1 MADFPLKIITPIK
14 TVYNDRA
21 KSVLMRT
28 TEGDVCILAN
38 HENYVAPLSVG
49 LLKFETADGTVRFG
63 ASSYGFVN
71 VSGGQVCAFVM
82 TFEFAED
89 IDVVRAKNSMEEA
102 RLAIAEGLIQ
112 GDELKEAKARYE
124 RCKSRIE
131 VTKLIKK

>member
-1 MADFPLKIITPIK
+1 MADFYLKIITPTK
-14 TVYNDRA
+14 TVYNGRA

-28 TEGDVCILAN
+28 AEGDVCILAN

-49 LLKFETADGTVRFG
+49 LLKFETEDGTVRFG

-82 TFEFAED
+82 TFEFVED
-89 IDVVRAKNSMEEA
+89 IDVMRAKNGMEEA

-131 VTKLIKK
+131 VAKLIKK

>member
-14 TVYNDRA
+14 TVYNGRA

-89 IDVVRAKNSMEEA
+89 IDIMRAKSSMEEA
-102 RLAIAEGLIQ
+102 RLAIAEGLIL

-131 VTKLIKK
+131 VTKLIKE

>member
-1 MADFPLKIITPIK
+1 MAVFHLKIITPTK
-14 TVYNDRA
+14 TVYDGKA

-49 LLKFETADGTVRFG
+49 LLKFETADGTIHFG

-102 RLAIAEGLIQ
+102 RLTIAEGLIQ

-131 VTKLIKK
+131 VAKLIKK

>member
-1 MADFPLKIITPIK
+1 MADFHLKIITPTK
-14 TVYNDRA
+14 TIYDGRA
-21 KSVLMRT
+21 KSALMRT

-49 LLKFETADGTVRFG
+49 LLKFETEDGTVRFG

-89 IDVVRAKNSMEEA
+89 IDVMRAKNSMEEA

>member
-1 MADFPLKIITPIK
+1 MADFYLKIITPTK
-14 TVYNDRA
+14 TVYNGRA

-28 TEGDVCILAN
+28 AEGDVCILAN
-38 HENYVAPLSVG
+38 HENYVAHLSVG
-49 LLKFETADGTVRFG
+49 LLKFETADGEIRFG

-89 IDVVRAKNSMEEA
+89 IDVMRAKNSIEEA

-131 VTKLIKK
+131 VVKLIKK

>member
-1 MADFPLKIITPIK
+1 MADFYFKIITPTK
-14 TVYNDRA
+14 TVYNGRA

-28 TEGDVCILAN
+28 AEGDVCILAN

-49 LLKFETADGTVRFG
+49 LLKFEAADGEIRFG

-89 IDVVRAKNSMEEA
+89 IDVMRAKNGMEEA

-131 VTKLIKK
+131 VAKLIKK

>member
-1 MADFPLKIITPIK
+1 MADFNLKIITPTK
-14 TVYNDRA
+14 TVYDGRA

-49 LLKFETADGTVRFG
+49 LLKFETEDGTVRFG

-89 IDVVRAKNSMEEA
+89 IDVMRAKNSMEEA

-131 VTKLIKK
+131 VAKLIKK

>member
-1 MADFPLKIITPIK
+1 MADFYLKIITPTK
-14 TVYNDRA
+14 TVYNGRA

-28 TEGDVCILAN
+28 AEGNVCILAN

-49 LLKFETADGTVRFG
+49 LLKFEAADGEIRFG

-89 IDVVRAKNSMEEA
+89 IDVMRAKNGMEEA

-131 VTKLIKK
+131 VAKLIKK

>member
-1 MADFPLKIITPIK
+1 MADFHLKIITPTK
-14 TVYNDRA
+14 TVYDGRA

-49 LLKFETADGTVRFG
+49 LLKFETEDGTVRFG

-89 IDVVRAKNSMEEA
+89 IDVMRAKNSMEEA

-131 VTKLIKK
+131 VAKLIKK

>member
-1 MADFPLKIITPIK
+1 MADFYLKIITPTK
-14 TVYNDRA
+14 TVYNGRA

-28 TEGDVCILAN
+28 AEGDVCILAN

-49 LLKFETADGTVRFG
+49 LLKFEAADGEIRFG

-71 VSGGQVCAFVM
+71 VFGGQVCAFVM

-89 IDVVRAKNSMEEA
+89 IDVMRAKNGMEEA

-131 VTKLIKK
+131 VAKLIKK

>member
-38 HENYVAPLSVG
+38 HENYVAPLSIG

-89 IDVVRAKNSMEEA
+89 IDIVRAKNSMEEA

-131 VTKLIKK
+131 VAKLIKE

>member
-1 MADFPLKIITPIK
+1 MADFYLKIITPTK
-14 TVYNDRA
+14 TVYNGRA

-28 TEGDVCILAN
+28 AEGNVCILAN

-49 LLKFETADGTVRFG
+49 LLKFEAADGEIRFG

-71 VSGGQVCAFVM
+71 VSGGKVCAFVM

-89 IDVVRAKNSMEEA
+89 IDVMRAKNGMEEA

-131 VTKLIKK
+131 VAKLIKK

>member
-38 HENYVAPLSVG
+38 HENYVAPLSIG

-89 IDVVRAKNSMEEA
+89 IDIVRAKNSMEEA

>member
-1 MADFPLKIITPIK
+1 MADFHLKIITPTK
-14 TVYNDRA
+14 TVYDGRA

-28 TEGDVCILAN
+28 TEGNVCILAN

-49 LLKFETADGTVRFG
+49 LLKFETADGIVHFG
-63 ASSYGFVN
+63 VSSYGFVN

-102 RLAIAEGLIQ
+102 RLTIAEGLIQ

-131 VTKLIKK
+131 VAKLIKK

>member
-14 TVYNDRA
+14 MVYNGRA

-89 IDVVRAKNSMEEA
+89 IDIMRAKSSMEEA
-102 RLAIAEGLIQ
+102 RLAIAEGLIL

-131 VTKLIKK
+131 VTKLIKE

>member
-1 MADFPLKIITPIK
+1 MADFHLKIITPTK
-14 TVYNDRA
+14 TIYDGRA

-49 LLKFETADGTVRFG
+49 LLKFETEDGKVRFG

-89 IDVVRAKNSMEEA
+89 IDVMRAKNSMEEA

-131 VTKLIKK
+131 VAKLIKK

>member
-89 IDVVRAKNSMEEA
+89 IDIVRAKNSMEEA

>member
-1 MADFPLKIITPIK
+1 MADFHLKIITPTK
-14 TVYNDRA
+14 TIYDGRA

-49 LLKFETADGTVRFG
+49 LLKFETGDGKVRFV

-89 IDVVRAKNSMEEA
+89 IDVMRAKNSMEEA

-131 VTKLIKK
+131 VAKLIKK

>member
-1 MADFPLKIITPIK
+1 MADFPLKIITPTK
-14 TVYNDRA
+14 TVYNGSA

-38 HENYVAPLSVG
+38 HENYVAPLSIG
-49 LLKFETADGTVRFG
+49 LLKFETANGTVRFG

-89 IDVVRAKNSMEEA
+89 IDIMRAKNSMEEA

-131 VTKLIKK
+131 VTKLIKE

>member
-1 MADFPLKIITPIK
+1 MADFHLKIITPTK
-14 TVYNDRA
+14 TIYDGRA
-21 KSVLMRT
+21 KSALMRT

-49 LLKFETADGTVRFG
+49 LLKFETEDGTVRFG

-89 IDVVRAKNSMEEA
+89 IDVMRAKNSMEEA

-131 VTKLIKK
+131 VAKLIKK

>member
-38 HENYVAPLSVG
+38 HENYVAPLSIG

-89 IDVVRAKNSMEEA
+89 IDIMRAKSSMEEA

>member
-1 MADFPLKIITPIK
+1 MADFHLKIITPTK
-14 TVYNDRA
+14 TIYDGRA

-49 LLKFETADGTVRFG
+49 LLKFETEDGTVRFG

-89 IDVVRAKNSMEEA
+89 IDVMRAKNSMEEA
-102 RLAIAEGLIQ
+102 KLAIAEGLIQ

-131 VTKLIKK
+131 VAKLIKK